1 MDSELIALCCAAFY
15 YGFVLPL
22 CCVALRLCCVVFRCL
37 ILSCAV
43 FYCFALPFSKDVLKH
58 EMNYFE
64 IPGAIQYRIQRHFD
78 YLWLNQRA
86 FGQIQLLQDSAM
98 SEILKMEISTHLFKD
113 VVASVPFF
121 RELNRVLLGRITL
134 VIKTQVFSHFRKNRR
149 QSTDLN
155 PANV

>member
-1 MDSELIALCCAAFY
+1 MVLSCLCVLLPCVCAVLCFAVLSCLVLSCI
-15 YGFVLPL
+15 VLPYL
-22 CCVALRLCCVVFRCL
+22 L
-37 ILSCAV
+37 
-43 FYCFALPFSKDVLKH
+43 SKDVLKH

-113 VVASVPFF
+113 VVARVPFF
-121 RELNRVLLGRITL
+121 RELNPVLLGRITL
-134 VIKTQVFSHFRKNRR
+134 VIKTQVFS
-149 QSTDLN
+149 Q
-155 PANV
+155 P